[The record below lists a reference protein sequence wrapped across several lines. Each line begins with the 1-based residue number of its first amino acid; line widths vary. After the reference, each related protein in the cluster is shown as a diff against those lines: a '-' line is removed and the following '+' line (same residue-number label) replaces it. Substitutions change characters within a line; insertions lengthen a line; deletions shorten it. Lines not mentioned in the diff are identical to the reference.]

1 MAEPVDP
8 IAHLDFNPRCEW
20 SVSGERCMLI
30 AAAKL
35 RWECRC
41 VTMVCSIHALAIRP
55 TARFECP
62 QHGARE
68 ALEGKEPLW
77 R

>member
-1 MAEPVDP
+1 MTEPVDP
-8 IAHLDFNPRCEW
+8 IAHLDFTPRCEW
-20 SVSGERCMLI
+20 SVDGERCRLL
-30 AAAKL
+30 AAVKL

-41 VTMVCSIHALAIRP
+41 VTMVCSIHAFTVRP
-55 TARFECP
+55 TARFECD
-62 QHGARE
+62 QHGPRE